1 MRRGGAV
8 SGHGVAATGGARRS
22 HRGRG
27 VGDLSIYGGDIREV
41 HVAVDRERLE
51 AYGVTT
57 TQFAQALDAGNLNS
71 PSGSVKQAGQ
81 EFAVRMLG
89 EYRDAE
95 DIRNTVLHFKTAR
108 GVAKMRVGE
117 LAQVRDTLEAPTILA
132 RLNGQPRVSLA
143 IVKTPEANTVQ
154 VADAVKAEVN
164 RLLKELPKDL
174 EVTYS
179 RDQSADVGA
188 ALEDVSV
195 SFFLGILLVVLV
207 VCVFLHNLR
216 GMIIVSLAI
225 PPSLSATFMVMYF
238 GHFSLNQMTML
249 ALSLV
254 IGILVDDSIVVLE
267 NIFRHLHAGEEP
279 RAAALNGR
287 TEVGL
292 AAVAITLTDVV
303 VFAPIAFMG
312 GVIGQFFR
320 EFGLTVVAATL
331 FSLFV
336 SFTLTPMLASRLY
349 RRGEE
354 TEATVGFWA
363 HFDRFYNALDRG
375 YRRVLGWA
383 LHHRWQVVTGGVGVL
398 LTVFWWGWPRLGFEF
413 FPPVDQG
420 QIRVSMELAPGAR
433 LEKTDQVFREAE
445 RRLRDIP
452 EIRTLSCFIGFG
464 GGGRARNSGMLRVE
478 LYPKQ
483 GVLEKLQAPFQR
495 LLGKGDYHGYIRTRA
510 DQEVAAEIQQRLL
523 TIPGPVMLRANADN
537 SASGLSRMVG
547 GGGFSSTIG
556 AIVMELRGMNN
567 REIVRVAEE
576 IRDRMKGIDG
586 LIAPDISW
594 REGKPE
600 VQARI
605 DRVRAAEYGLSVTDI
620 AEAMR
625 DSLEGNI
632 NAKLRDGR
640 NQFNIRVQA
649 AELDRNSVE
658 DVSNVV
664 VGMVDGR
671 AVRLRDVATLE
682 HGLGPTTISRRD
694 GMRVVSVS
702 AILGPGVPAG
712 NAQKQVTEAISD
724 IKLGNVYLKWAGEAE
739 SRAEGTTYL
748 TWALGLSI
756 ILVYLLM
763 AALFE
768 SWLHPFTILLSLPM
782 ALVGAIIALVLAGMT
797 RNIVSLIG
805 FIMLVGLVTKNAL
818 LLVDYTNTLR
828 QRGLERAEAILT
840 AGPTRLRP
848 ILMTTLSMIF
858 GMLPIALK
866 LGRAAE
872 QRAPLGVAV
881 IGGLLLSTVLTL
893 VVIPVVYTLFD
904 DLGGLLAKVR
914 RRGARQVSSDGEG

>member
-1 MRRGGAV
+1 MLF
-8 SGHGVAATGGARRS
+8 RS
-22 HRGRG
+22 
-27 VGDLSIYGGDIREV
+27 
-41 HVAVDRERLE
+41 
-51 AYGVTT
+51 
-57 TQFAQALDAGNLNS
+57 
-71 PSGSVKQAGQ
+71 
-81 EFAVRMLG
+81 
-89 EYRDAE
+89 
-95 DIRNTVLHFKTAR
+95 
-108 GVAKMRVGE
+108 
-117 LAQVRDTLEAPTILA
+117 
-132 RLNGQPRVSLA
+132 
-143 IVKTPEANTVQ
+143 
-154 VADAVKAEVN
+154 
-164 RLLKELPKDL
+164 
-174 EVTYS
+174 
-179 RDQSADVGA
+179 
-188 ALEDVSV
+188 
-195 SFFLGILLVVLV
+195 
-207 VCVFLHNLR
+207 
-216 GMIIVSLAI
+216 
-225 PPSLSATFMVMYF
+225 
-238 GHFSLNQMTML
+238 
-249 ALSLV
+249 
-254 IGILVDDSIVVLE
+254 
-267 NIFRHLHAGEEP
+267 
-279 RAAALNGR
+279 
-287 TEVGL
+287 
-292 AAVAITLTDVV
+292 
-303 VFAPIAFMG
+303 
-312 GVIGQFFR
+312 
-320 EFGLTVVAATL
+320 
-331 FSLFV
+331 
-336 SFTLTPMLASRLY
+336 
-349 RRGEE
+349 
-354 TEATVGFWA
+354 
-363 HFDRFYNALDRG
+363 
-375 YRRVLGWA
+375 
-383 LHHRWQVVTGGVGVL
+383 
-398 LTVFWWGWPRLGFEF
+398 
-413 FPPVDQG
+413 
-420 QIRVSMELAPGAR
+420 
-433 LEKTDQVFREAE
+433 
-445 RRLRDIP
+445 
-452 EIRTLSCFIGFG
+452 
-464 GGGRARNSGMLRVE
+464 
-478 LYPKQ
+478 
-483 GVLEKLQAPFQR
+483 
-495 LLGKGDYHGYIRTRA
+495 
-510 DQEVAAEIQQRLL
+510 
-523 TIPGPVMLRANADN
+523 
-537 SASGLSRMVG
+537 
-547 GGGFSSTIG
+547 
-556 AIVMELRGMNN
+556 
-567 REIVRVAEE
+567 
-576 IRDRMKGIDG
+576 
-586 LIAPDISW
+586 
-594 REGKPE
+594 KPE